1 MLLRLVP
8 AGTKIPFVRFRLA
21 YFIFSGALLI
31 LAALSYGTQGLNF
44 GIDFRGGILIEV
56 RAKDENGVSRKA
68 DIPQLRA
75 ALTKLS
81 LGDLSLQ
88 AISAPLG
95 EAGSED
101 AYVQIRVEQQTGGDQ
116 NQIAAIKSIRDALST
131 VKFADNERTVPGG
144 IVMTGTLNDATL
156 ADVQKRLSPLK
167 DASVKSL
174 GGDKVEVTAQV
185 DTTKPEDVQA
195 AMAKVRD
202 AVATVAFRRQE
213 YVGPKVGD
221 ELIRAGIIATV
232 LALGAIMI
240 YVWFRFEWQFGV
252 AAVVALAHDVLLTIG
267 LFSELQLEFGLATV
281 AAVLT
286 IAGYSIN
293 DTVVVFDRVRENLRK
308 YKKMPMPELMNLS
321 INETLSRTA
330 LTSVTTI
337 LAVLALLLIGGAVI
351 QDFSIALIWG
361 VIIGTYSS
369 ICLAVPLLLL
379 INVKRGGR
387 REAAANKDKA
397 PGTAVAEQQ

>member
-21 YFIFSGALLI
+21 YFIFSGVLLI

-56 RAKDENGVSRKA
+56 RAKDENGASRKA

-95 EAGSED
+95 ETGSED

-131 VKFADNERTVPGG
+131 VKFADDERTVPGG

-167 DASVKSL
+167 NVSVKSL

-185 DTTKPEDVQA
+185 DTTKAEDVQA

-321 INETLSRTA
+321 INETLSRTS

-361 VIIGTYSS
+361 VVIGTYSS

-387 REAAANKDKA
+387 REAAADKDKA
-397 PGTAVAEQQ
+397 PDTAVAERQ

>member
-1 MLLRLVP
+1 MLLRLIP

-21 YFIFSGALLI
+21 YFLFSGALLI
-31 LAALSYGTQGLNF
+31 LAALSYATQGLNF

-56 RAKDENGVSRKA
+56 RAKDANGKPRPA
-68 DIPQLRA
+68 DIGEMRQ
-75 ALTKLS
+75 KLS
-81 LGDLSLQ
+81 GLN
-88 AISAPLG
+88 LG
-95 EAGSED
+95 EVTLQSITSAFGQGSD
-101 AYVQIRVEQQTGGDQ
+101 VASDVLVRVQQQTGGTE
-116 NQIAAIKSIRDALST
+116 NQVKAIEDIKKAL
-131 VKFADNERTVPGG
+131 
-144 IVMTGTLNDATL
+144 
-156 ADVQKRLSPLK
+156 
-167 DASVKSL
+167 
-174 GGDKVEVTAQV
+174 GDRY
-185 DTTKPEDVQA
+185 DY
-195 AMAKVRD
+195 
-202 AVATVAFRRQE
+202 RRQE

-232 LALGAIMI
+232 LALGAILI

-308 YKKMPMPELMNLS
+308 YKKMPLPELMNLS
-321 INETLSRTA
+321 INETLSRTSM
-330 LTSVTTI
+330 TSVTTI
-337 LAVLALLLIGGAVI
+337 LAVLALLLIGGEVI
-351 QDFSIALIWG
+351 RDFSIALIWG

-379 INVKRGGR
+379 VNIKRGGR
-387 REAAANKDKA
+387 RESASDADKST
-397 PGTAVAEQQ
+397 GTAVAEQP